1 MASLKDFTDF
11 LKSLI
16 SKRASETLKIVEDK
30 QDDLNSDSSGKTF
43 ELTKEE
49 TDKLNKWFQEH
60 KTYTGTIGVGP
71 TVKFTPT
78 SIGTIVEA
86 EFNGESIILRE
97 LS

>member
-1 MASLKDFTDF
+1 MASFNDF

-16 SKRASETLKIVEDK
+16 GKRTSGTLKIVKDRR
-30 QDDLNSDSSGKTF
+30 DNLNSDSSGKTF

-49 TDKLNKWFQEH
+49 TDKLHKWFQEH

-71 TVKFTPT
+71 SVTFTPT

-86 EFNGESIILRE
+86 EFGGEKITLRT